1 MKLSSNLGLLRLLA
15 LLEGISYLAFA
26 LTMPLKYFYE
36 TPGPNRVVGMIHGI
50 LFVFY
55 CVFVFIVNRKAKWD
69 LKTNVWAYAASLIPA
84 GTFVADARIF
94 KKEQLKRSMGK
105 EMAN

>member
-36 TPGPNRVVGMIHGI
+36 MPGPNRVVGMVHGVLFI
-50 LFVFY
+50 LY
-55 CVFVFIVNRKAKWD
+55 CLFVFIVNRRAQWGF
-69 LKTNVWAYAASLIPA
+69 KTNVLAYGASLIPA

-94 KKEQLKRSMGK
+94 KKEQLKRQMMK
-105 EMAN
+105 EAAI